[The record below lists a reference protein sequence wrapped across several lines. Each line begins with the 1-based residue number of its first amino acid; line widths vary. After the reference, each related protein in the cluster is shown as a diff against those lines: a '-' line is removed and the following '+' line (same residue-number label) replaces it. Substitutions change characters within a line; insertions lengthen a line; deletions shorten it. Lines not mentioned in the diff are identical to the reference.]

1 MLARMVALLGVA
13 ALALGMM
20 GATANTLFEERFD
33 SPAIE
38 NPHQVAGAGATFDPA
53 EEAVKFTSTKPGGD
67 YLIFPLSDKDY
78 RGKHVQL
85 EAMVKGEGLSQSATP
100 YFNSKLKV
108 SFDTASGGD
117 KNPETRRKTG
127 TYDWWKPSRLFT
139 IPEDATNIRVTIG
152 LQDVTGS
159 YWVKDLRILEVPIY
173 AEQPYT
179 PSAQPLQK
187 TPKYRGVDTAHRT
200 PWTKQDFADLK
211 AWNVNL
217 FRYQMCPYDTPIG
230 TREEYLAWIDTEIRR
245 LNAFVP
251 LAAKHGI
258 KTVIDLQIG
267 PGMRNTEG
275 GGNTMSWDIRTQD
288 LLVEVWRKLAT
299 HFRGDPMIYAYDPL
313 NEPHDEDYVYN
324 ADGAGS
330 SGMAVKPTTA
340 RKEVVLKYF
349 AGQ

>member
-1 MLARMVALLGVA
+1 M
-13 ALALGMM
+13 
-20 GATANTLFEERFD
+20 
-33 SPAIE
+33 
-38 NPHQVAGAGATFDPA
+38 
-53 EEAVKFTSTKPGGD
+53 
-67 YLIFPLSDKDY
+67 
-78 RGKHVQL
+78 
-85 EAMVKGEGLSQSATP
+85 
-100 YFNSKLKV
+100 
-108 SFDTASGGD
+108 
-117 KNPETRRKTG
+117 
-127 TYDWWKPSRLFT
+127 
-139 IPEDATNIRVTIG
+139 
-152 LQDVTGS
+152 
-159 YWVKDLRILEVPIY
+159 KDLRILEVPIY
-173 AEQPYT
+173 DGQPYT
-179 PSAQPLQK
+179 PSAQSLQK